1 MEKLTEEN
9 KEMIEQEL
17 EALRMTL
24 NSLEYNENI
33 EGTSS
38 DKYYGMIDLKVMP

>member
-33 EGTSS
+33 DSTSS
-38 DKYYGMIDLKVMP
+38 DQYYGTIDLKVMP

>member
-1 MEKLTEEN
+1 MENSAEEN

-24 NSLEYNENI
+24 NSQEYQESI
-33 EGTSS
+33 EST
-38 DKYYGMIDLKVMP
+38 